1 MMLIICAVSSAL
13 LLLLQNSYWPLAW
26 IAPVPLL
33 WLAYGLGSLR
43 TLILT
48 TTATMLLLGSIS
60 VVRAF
65 AIGGFSVLP
74 QIALQIGTAALL
86 YIGCLVS
93 ARQVQRTLSP
103 ILALLMFPAAYTS
116 AFYLLMLAS
125 GGDSNAS
132 PAYTQVDVPV
142 LIQSASLF
150 GLHGIEFLLAL
161 FANGLALA
169 IRTPQRIRIY
179 VGTVVAVAA
188 INVVFGVVRF
198 HASTNET
205 LRVAAG
211 AQDLPLG
218 SRLPAGSENVSA
230 ITRAYAAEGRNLAAL
245 GAKVIVFPELTAVL
259 TPRWREQALA
269 PIQALAQE
277 SGASISIGFAEIN
290 EVDQFHNVALTFRPG
305 SEMARYVKRHTL
317 LPLDQ
322 SIRGTT
328 DGVLGDGR
336 ALAIC
341 KDLDFPATIR
351 SDAQQ
356 GIRLML
362 VPAADFESDGWTHA
376 RMAILR
382 GVENGFA
389 VVRAARNGLVTISDD
404 RGRVIARGNTNPT
417 GISHVI
423 ADVPLGSGET
433 LYRRFGDYF
442 AWLCIGLVAAMLG
455 LSYRSRMQNNSHRF
469 RARLNGHRLRPVK

>member
-1 MMLIICAVSSAL
+1 MMLVLCAVSSAL
-13 LLLLQNSYWPLAW
+13 LLLLQDSYWPLAW

-33 WLAYGLGSLR
+33 WLAYGHGSLR

-48 TTATMLLLGSIS
+48 TTGTMLLCGSIS
-60 VVRAF
+60 AVRAF

-86 YIGCLVS
+86 YIGCLVA
-93 ARQVQRTLSP
+93 ARHTQRTLSP
-103 ILALLMFPAAYTS
+103 IFALLMFPAAYAS

-132 PAYTQVDVPV
+132 PAYSQVDVPV

-150 GLHGIEFLLAL
+150 GLHGIEFILAL

-169 IRTPQRIRIY
+169 IRTPKRTGFYAGIM
-179 VGTVVAVAA
+179 VAVAA
-188 INVVFGVVRF
+188 INVVFGVAHM
-198 HASTNET
+198 HAPATET
-205 LRVAAG
+205 LRVAAA

-218 SRLPAGSENVSA
+218 SRLPAGAEAVSA
-230 ITRAYAAEGRNLAAL
+230 ITSAYAAEGRNLAGL
-245 GAKVIVFPELTAVL
+245 GAEVIVFPELTALLASQWKQQAL
-259 TPRWREQALA
+259 TPLQM
-269 PIQALAQE
+269 LAQE
-277 SGASISIGFAEIN
+277 SGALISIGFAEVN
-290 EVDQFHNVALTFRPG
+290 EADQFHNVALTFRPVG
-305 SEMARYVKRHTL
+305 EMARYVKRHTL

-328 DGVLGDGR
+328 DGVMGNGR

-356 GIRLML
+356 GIGLML
-362 VPAADFESDGWTHA
+362 VPAADFESDGWSHA
-376 RMAILR
+376 RMSIMR

-404 RGRVIARGNTNPT
+404 RGRVMARGNTNPANIT
-417 GISHVI
+417 HVI
-423 ADVPLGSGET
+423 ADVPLGSGDT
-433 LYRRFGDYF
+433 IYRRFGDYF
-442 AWLCIGLVAAMLG
+442 AWACISFVTALLVI
-455 LSYRSRMQNNSHRF
+455 SYRSWMKKRGQF
-469 RARLNGHRLRPVK
+469 